1 MTASSR
7 LQVRPR
13 SVIVVGAGIVGL
25 CCARFL
31 QRDGHRVTIIDPRE
45 PGTGASFGNAG
56 IIATCQVSPI
66 AMPGLLSRIPL
77 MLLDPD
83 GPVVLRWRYLPR
95 IMPWLLRLAAAARP
109 QRVEGIA
116 AALAALL
123 AHAVPAYEALLGMRG
138 MVDLVRRP
146 GWLKVYASSR
156 AFAETAAERAL
167 MGRHGV
173 RFEILNADE
182 IRQLEPALAPL
193 FGHGL
198 FFPDCGLVLDPKRL
212 VDTLAGAFVAEGG
225 RFLPETVTGFAL
237 TAGEKVIST
246 ERMRHT
252 TEAIVLAAG
261 AWSRPLAARLD
272 ARVPLDTERGYHLM
286 FDAPEPSLGRPTQ
299 WGEHYFNLVPMEHG
313 LRLTSGV
320 EFAGLDRPADYRRI
334 DGIARLA
341 RIMLPSLSPE
351 PRSRWLGFRPSLPDS
366 LPVLGRSARHDDVY
380 FAFGHQHLGLTLGA
394 VSGRIIADLVAG
406 RDPGLDLAPYRAER
420 W

>member
-1 MTASSR
+1 MTVSAR
-7 LQVRPR
+7 PRVRPR
-13 SVIVVGAGIVGL
+13 SLIVVGAGIVGL

-56 IIATCQVSPI
+56 IIATCQVAPI

-95 IMPWLLRLAAAARP
+95 IAPWLRRLAAAARP
-109 QRVEGIA
+109 QRVEEIA

-123 AHAVPAYEALLGMRG
+123 AHAMPAYEELLGEPRTAE
-138 MVDLVRRP
+138 LIRRP

-156 AFAETAAERAL
+156 AFAETAAQRAL
-167 MGRHGV
+167 TGRHGV
-173 RFEILNADE
+173 RFEILTADE

-198 FFPDCGLVLDPKRL
+198 FALVLDPKRL
-212 VDTLAGAFVAEGG
+212 VDALASAFVAAGG
-225 RFLPETVTGFAL
+225 RFLRETVTGFAL
-237 TAGEKVIST
+237 AAGEKAVVT
-246 ERMRHT
+246 EHSQQR

-261 AWSRPLAARLD
+261 AWSRPLAARLG

-299 WGEHYFNLVPMEHG
+299 WGEYYFNLVPMAQG
-313 LRLTSGV
+313 LRLTGGV
-320 EFAGLDRPADYRRI
+320 EFAGLARPADYRHIGRL
-334 DGIARLA
+334 ARLA
-341 RIMLPSLSPE
+341 RIMLPSLAAA

-366 LPVLGRSARHDDVY
+366 LPVLGRSAGHDDVY

-394 VSGRIIADLVAG
+394 VSGRIVADLVAG
-406 RDPGLDLAPYRAER
+406 RDPGLDLSPYRAER